1 MAQLFAGIYK
11 AALSVSVLQDKCGIQ
26 GHLHVKVR
34 FSDMQS
40 NDNNGFII
48 IRFINCTSVSE

>member
-1 MAQLFAGIYK
+1 MGLLSVGIYK
-11 AALSVSVLQDKCGIQ
+11 GALSVSVLQDKRGIQ
-26 GHLHVKVR
+26 GQLHVKVR
-34 FSDMQS
+34 FPDVQS